1 MQWYIYVL
9 VIQLYIYPSWK
20 DAKRSSHGVARTMG
34 ATTSRSEQILRDD
47 IATLEASLVA
57 TQRPI
62 DFDNEQSAT
71 AHSALNTLKNA
82 YYHRQSS
89 RVGRLRSAAVAKFVC
104 TGARSSAAEVRF
116 EPHAMDIDSYQL
128 LPLRCD
134 HKGLQLPKER
144 VPTGMCAPAPP
155 APPPAFFFS
164 RKPCCEEQHGVEKHD
179 DALRRTPSSS
189 SSVCSLDDTVPH
201 RCVPLSEPPA
211 GADAA
216 AASADSCNRCADS
229 APVRPASWESK
240 SSLSRL
246 SYVEVEEPQR
256 RAGTAGMARLDSE
269 PLADLCD
276 ILTTGGRCLS
286 PAGSS
291 NTSVFSVQ

>member
-1 MQWYIYVL
+1 M
-9 VIQLYIYPSWK
+9 
-20 DAKRSSHGVARTMG
+20 ARTMG

-155 APPPAFFFS
+155 APP
-164 RKPCCEEQHGVEKHD
+164 
-179 DALRRTPSSS
+179 RRRPRWRLGSGSAA
-189 SSVCSLDDTVPH
+189 
-201 RCVPLSEPPA
+201 RPPA
-211 GADAA
+211 PASCRAA
-216 AASADSCNRCADS
+216 AAARRDGGQER
-229 APVRPASWESK
+229 
-240 SSLSRL
+240 
-246 SYVEVEEPQR
+246 R
-256 RAGTAGMARLDSE
+256 RAALEVSTPLWAATAC
-269 PLADLCD
+269 P
-276 ILTTGGRCLS
+276 
-286 PAGSS
+286 PAPGVVAAAC
-291 NTSVFSVQ
+291 T